1 MADVLIVIRGLSDA
15 AVAHIDASAAAK
27 GLSRQ
32 EYLRRWFE
40 TEQSERQPQGTLTIE
55 DMRRAATAA
64 ADQGLRLNRPR
75 FQDSLSCNSAAT
87 RSARI
92 GITRWHNGAPSE
104 HGRSLGL

>member
-64 ADQGLRLNRPR
+64 ADQGLRLDRPGFR
-75 FQDSLSCNSAAT
+75 TACPAT
-87 RSARI
+87 AQRRVRPGSVSRDGTTERLASTGAR
-92 GITRWHNGAPSE
+92 
-104 HGRSLGL
+104 